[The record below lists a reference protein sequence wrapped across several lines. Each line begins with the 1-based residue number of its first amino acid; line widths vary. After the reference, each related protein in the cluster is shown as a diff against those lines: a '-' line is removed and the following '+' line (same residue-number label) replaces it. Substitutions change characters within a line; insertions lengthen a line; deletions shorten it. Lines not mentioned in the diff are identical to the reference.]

1 MGQMEIV
8 TCQPNYQRVFHSSP
22 PSAFSTVSATTT
34 KPTTRIIYDATVV
47 GGTGAGWQGNSSP
60 SLIKLVPYANANNL
74 TAPGIRLIGW
84 SGYQT
89 SSTVASLIGRT
100 IWIPT
105 VIAEFNLGY
114 TSGTVPTYSI
124 EGNNDARPFSI
135 ATQVYGT
142 PVANVSSPASPLSS
156 NTEWASII
164 VDPLGA
170 QLVEVQFKTTLASQ
184 TMSALWY
191 AF

>member
-22 PSAFSTVSATTT
+22 PSAFGTVSATTT
-34 KPTTRIIYDATVV
+34 KPTTRIIYDATVS
-47 GGTGAGWQGNSSP
+47 GAGAGWQGNSSP

-89 SSTVASLIGRT
+89 SSTVANLIGRT

-170 QLVEVQFKTTLASQ
+170 QLVEVQFKTSLASQ

>member
-8 TCQPNYQRVFHSSP
+8 TSQPNYQRVFHSSP
-22 PSAFSTVSATTT
+22 PSVYATVSATTT
-34 KPTTRIIYDATVV
+34 KPTTRIIYDSTVV
-47 GGTGAGWQGNSSP
+47 GGTGSGWQGNSSP

-74 TAPGIRLIGW
+74 TAPGIRIIGW

-89 SSTVASLIGRT
+89 SSTVATLIGRT

-114 TSGTVPTYSI
+114 TTGTVPTYSI
-124 EGNNDARPFSI
+124 EGSNDARPFSSAI
-135 ATQVYGT
+135 QVYGT
-142 PVANVSSPASPLSS
+142 PVANVSSPAAPVTS
-156 NTEWASII
+156 NTEWASVI
-164 VDPLGA
+164 VDPLGS